1 MFIDLSP
8 FRHKNFRRL
17 FFGQL
22 ISAFGTQITAVVIP
36 FQVYLITQSTFYT
49 GLISGVEFIFI
60 FISSL
65 LGGVLADR
73 FEKRKI
79 LILAEIGLSIVPF
92 GFAINSLSDTPNL
105 WVIFALASV
114 ASFLGGIHRPA
125 LEALT
130 PRLVSEDEIAK
141 ISALTPI
148 RHILTTILSPMIG
161 GFAMVTIGAFYTYI
175 FDAITFFISLLFL
188 LGINYKKLTAYDERF
203 PRKSMIGEI
212 IEGYRYIRSRQEIFG
227 SYATDFIVMVLCN
240 PMALYPALATAF
252 HKENAVG
259 MLYAFPSIG
268 AFLMTITS
276 RWTLSRQRYG
286 VFIISAAALWS
297 LSLVFVGLAPTYNL
311 ILLALFFAGFFDMV
325 SGVFRMSLW
334 NETIP
339 EFIRGRIAGFE
350 MLGYMSGPLL
360 GNAILGFLADFIGI
374 QTALFWGAL
383 SSLVLVAVFNF
394 FSPGLWKYTKEIPKK
409 PELASDSK
417 I

>member
-22 ISAFGTQITAVVIP
+22 ISAFGSQMTAVVIP
-36 FQVYLITQSTFYT
+36 FQIFLITKSTLYT

-60 FISSL
+60 LFSSL

-79 LILAEIGLSIVPF
+79 LIWAEIGLSIVPL
-92 GFAINSLSDTPNL
+92 GLAANSLSATPNVG
-105 WVIFALASV
+105 VIFLLA
-114 ASFLGGIHRPA
+114 AITSFLGGIHRPA

-130 PRLVSEDEIAK
+130 PRLVSANEIAK
-141 ISALTPI
+141 ISALAPM

-161 GFAMVTIGAFYTYI
+161 GLAMASIGAFYTYI
-175 FDAITFFISLLFL
+175 FDAISFFISLLFL
-188 LGINYKKLTAYDERF
+188 LGVNYKKLTGNEVEG
-203 PRKSMIGEI
+203 PSKSIVREI
-212 IEGYRYIRSRQEIFG
+212 IDGYHYIKSRQEIFS
-227 SYATDFIVMVLCN
+227 SYISDFIVMVLCN
-240 PMALYPALATAF
+240 PVALYPALAAVF
-252 HKENAVG
+252 HQEKSVG

-268 AFLMTITS
+268 ALLMTLTS

-286 VFIISAAALWS
+286 VFIICAGALWS
-297 LSLVFVGLAPTYNL
+297 LSLAFVGVAPSFNL
-311 ILLALFFAGFFDMV
+311 ILLGLFCAGFFDMV

-339 EFIRGRIAGFE
+339 ESIRGRIAGFE
-350 MLGYMSGPLL
+350 MLSYTSGPLL
-360 GNAILGFLADFIGI
+360 GNALLGFLADLVGI

-383 SSLVLVAVFNF
+383 CSLGLLSLFNF
-394 FSPGLWKYTKEIPKK
+394 IVPALWKYKKEMPL
-409 PELASDSK
+409 ESL
-417 I
+417 

>member
-17 FFGQL
+17 FLGQL
-22 ISAFGTQITAVVIP
+22 ISAFGTQMTAVVVP
-36 FQVYLITQSTFYT
+36 FQVFFITQSSFYT

-79 LILAEIGLSIVPF
+79 LIWAEIGLSIVPL
-92 GFAINSLSDTPNL
+92 ALAANSFSNSPNL
-105 WVIFALASV
+105 GVIFALAAC

-130 PRLVSEDEIAK
+130 PRLVSKDEISK
-141 ISALTPI
+141 VSALAPM

-175 FDAITFFISLLFL
+175 FDAVSFFISLLFL
-188 LGINYKKLTAYDERF
+188 LGVNYKKLTIQEIE
-203 PRKSMIGEI
+203 PQNKSILGEI
-212 IEGYRYIRSRQEIFG
+212 IEGYRYIKSRKEIYG
-227 SYATDFIVMVLCN
+227 SYVSDFIVMVFCN
-240 PMALYPALATAF
+240 PVALYPALAVAF
-252 HKENAVG
+252 KEENSVG
-259 MLYAFPSIG
+259 MLYAFPSLG
-268 AFLMTITS
+268 AFLMTLTS
-276 RWTLSRQRYG
+276 RWTLSCKRYG

-297 LSLVFVGLAPTYNL
+297 LSLAFTGLAPTFNL
-311 ILLALFFAGFFDMV
+311 ILLTLLCAGFFDMI

-339 EFIRGRIAGFE
+339 EYIRGRIAGFE
-350 MLGYMSGPLL
+350 MLSYMSGPLL
-360 GNAILGFLADFIGI
+360 GNALLGFLADEIGI
-374 QTALFWGAL
+374 QTALFWGAMCSL
-383 SSLVLVAVFNF
+383 SLLILFNF
-394 FSPGLWKYTKEIPKK
+394 YIPALWKYKKE
-409 PELASDSK
+409 A
-417 I
+417 